1 MKRFVAHII
10 EISPQNV
17 LHNGFI
23 EIDDSGKITS
33 IRPLEQGEEPSN
45 TQLLDGVVTSTAGS
59 VLVVGMAMPVVAI
72 ENVKWVGRYYR
83 LTEETT
89 LRML

>member
-1 MKRFVAHII
+1 VKRFVAHII
-10 EISPQNV
+10 EISPQNI
-17 LHNGFI
+17 LRDGFI

-45 TQLLDGVVTSTAGS
+45 TKLLDGVITSTVGS
-59 VLVVGMAMPVVAI
+59 VLIVGMRMPVVAV

-83 LTEETT
+83 LTEDTT
-89 LRML
+89 FRML